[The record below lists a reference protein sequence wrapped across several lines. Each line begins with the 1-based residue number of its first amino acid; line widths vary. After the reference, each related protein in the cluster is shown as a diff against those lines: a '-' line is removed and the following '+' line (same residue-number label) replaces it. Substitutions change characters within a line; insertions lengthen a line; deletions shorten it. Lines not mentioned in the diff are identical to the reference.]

1 MAHFKSIDYAYEGL
15 RGPPG
20 PATSLAYLVGLVD
33 SPDHGIADP
42 LSAKRILGWLYEIEE
57 QAPSAALLVERQ
69 NLFAA
74 RYFPGGYFP
83 LTPCMLVTQWSPI
96 SAMLDRGLSPVVLRK
111 EEKHRATATGIWEP
125 HGIESAKE
133 FDQCRTCEDLFWA
146 ILNEVCCRAKRKGM
160 WVSVIA
166 APGWCYES
174 GIGALPKW
182 SAEEIAESGRIIWRR
197 TPEG

>member
-1 MAHFKSIDYAYEGL
+1 MAHFKSIDYSFEGL

-20 PATSLAYLVGLVD
+20 VVSSLAYLVGLVD

-42 LSAKRILGWLYEIEE
+42 LPAKRILRWLYEIEE
-57 QAPSAALLVERQ
+57 QAPNAAALLEQQ

-74 RYFPGGYFP
+74 RYFQGGYFP
-83 LTPCMLVTQWSPI
+83 LTPCMLATKWSPI
-96 SAMLDRGLSPVVLRK
+96 SAMLDLGLSPVVLRK
-111 EEKHRATATGIWEP
+111 EEKILATATGIWEP
-125 HGIESAKE
+125 RRVESTKD
-133 FDQCRTCEDLFWA
+133 FDQCRTCEELFWA
-146 ILNEVCCRAKRKGM
+146 ILNEVCFGAKHKGM
-160 WVSVIA
+160 WLSVIA
-166 APGWCYES
+166 KPGWDYES